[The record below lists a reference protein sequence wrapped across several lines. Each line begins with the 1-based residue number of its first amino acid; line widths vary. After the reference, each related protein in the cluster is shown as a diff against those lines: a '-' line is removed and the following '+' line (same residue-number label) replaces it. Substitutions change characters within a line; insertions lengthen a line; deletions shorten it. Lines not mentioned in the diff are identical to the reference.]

1 MRGRPLRA
9 AVAAA
14 ALVAGCTNAAAPP
27 HDNVVR
33 IVDLNA
39 AMGYMNLAANPL
51 GTDATTADLALLAED
66 ILGQRG
72 DVANLQEMA
81 LPAAKELRTILGERT
96 GDEWAMNFS
105 FSGDS
110 TFFTGRKGET
120 GPRQDYRD
128 VPTGNA
134 QLIRIGDGITSQ
146 RPLTDDGKR
155 DDGRTPDQGILLP
168 SAGRSFVGAE
178 ITTAHGTVAVYN
190 THLALARQ
198 VSDAVRAGD
207 VRRIQELTEA
217 RPGPSVVTGDFN
229 QTIDDPPDR
238 SPETAAAIRA
248 FMDTYGY
255 TDVAR
260 DQGPTIDEKHRD
272 RDSRRIDF
280 ILVRGVGTTDTVRF
294 ESHES
299 DHWGLATTL
308 A

>member
-1 MRGRPLRA
+1 MGDELLVLRRLHLLHRPQGRDRPS
-9 AVAAA
+9 
-14 ALVAGCTNAAAPP
+14 AGLPRRP
-27 HDNVVR
+27 D
-33 IVDLNA
+33 
-39 AMGYMNLAANPL
+39 
-51 GTDATTADLALLAED
+51 
-66 ILGQRG
+66 GQR
-72 DVANLQEMA
+72 
-81 LPAAKELRTILGERT
+81 PAHPHRRRHHEPAPAHRRRQ
-96 GDEWAMNFS
+96 A
-105 FSGDS
+105 
-110 TFFTGRKGET
+110 GR
-120 GPRQDYRD
+120 RQD
-128 VPTGNA
+128 
-134 QLIRIGDGITSQ
+134 
-146 RPLTDDGKR
+146 
-155 DDGRTPDQGILLP
+155 PDQGILLP

-280 ILVRGVGTTDTVRF
+280 VLVRGVGTTDTVRF